1 VVTSP
6 GKKNMSVIEKF
17 KSLPEAG
24 RTPDSVWEVQKIV
37 EQLSNLEN
45 QRLVMLRELVEA
57 NERMRK
63 DLLKDW
69 SEAEIKDAGLG
80 GLL

>member
-1 VVTSP
+1 M
-6 GKKNMSVIEKF
+6 NVIEKF
-17 KSLPEAG
+17 KSLPEAR